1 MFKMKQKKCK
11 NEVLEIFQNL
21 KGEEFTIGQVLDL
34 YMAAP
39 FREHTDL
46 KIARQFIHRTIL
58 KLASNGDLIK
68 TSAEGRRH
76 KYRTTNQFNS
86 RRIEVNSAPIIPN
99 VDDSTR
105 KVSIKESLTERL
117 HHQKLQL
124 LTALG
129 EAEEYEAIHKEMP
142 EMQKQI
148 QALYNESRDKCS
160 KLLGKVKAIE
170 NLILLSAK

>member
-1 MFKMKQKKCK
+1 MKQKKCK
-11 NEVLEIFQNL
+11 SEVFEIFRNL
-21 KGEEFTIGQVLDL
+21 AGDEFTTGQVLDS
-34 YMAAP
+34 YMAAS
-39 FREHTDL
+39 FREHTDS

-58 KLASNGDLIK
+58 KLVSSGDLIK
-68 TSAEGRRH
+68 TSVEGRRH

-86 RRIEVNSAPIIPN
+86 RRIELNSAPIIPN
-99 VDDSTR
+99 INDSTR

-129 EAEEYEAIHKEMP
+129 EAEEYDAIYKEMP

-148 QALYNESRDKCS
+148 QALYNESRDECS

>member
-1 MFKMKQKKCK
+1 MKQKKCK

-21 KGEEFTIGQVLDL
+21 KNDEFTIGQVLDL

-58 KLASNGDLIK
+58 KLASTGDLIK
-68 TSAEGRRH
+68 TSAESRRY

-86 RRIEVNSAPIIPN
+86 RYVETKSVPMISNA
-99 VDDSTR
+99 DSLTR

>member
-1 MFKMKQKKCK
+1 MKQKKCK

-58 KLASNGDLIK
+58 KLASTGDLIK
-68 TSAEGRRH
+68 TSAESRRY

-86 RRIEVNSAPIIPN
+86 RHIEAKSASIIS
-99 VDDSTR
+99 DAGDSTR
-105 KVSIKESLTERL
+105 KALIKESLTDRL

-129 EAEEYEAIHKEMP
+129 ETEEYDAIYKEMP

>member
-1 MFKMKQKKCK
+1 MKQKKCK

-21 KGEEFTIGQVLDL
+21 RNDEFTIGQVLDL

-58 KLASNGDLIK
+58 KLASTGDLIK
-68 TSAEGRRH
+68 TSAENRRY
-76 KYRTTNQFNS
+76 KYRMTNQFVSRGSEIKSMPTTPNS
-86 RRIEVNSAPIIPN
+86 DRL
-99 VDDSTR
+99 TR
-105 KVSIKESLTERL
+105 KVSMKESLTERL

-129 EAEEYEAIHKEMP
+129 EAEEYDAIYKEMP

-160 KLLGKVKAIE
+160 KLLGKVRAIE